1 MDQLISINVEG
12 MTCANCALSITKSL
26 EKKGATNVSANA
38 ASGEV
43 NFVIKDE
50 ENATNYFEVI
60 ESIGYAIKE
69 EEHSTGKTDSFFDKH
84 LWLFVSLLCTLP
96 LLLHMF
102 MPIPI
107 LHNAYFQFA
116 LASIVMF
123 IGTLKLGVSAY
134 HSIKNRIPNMDVLVM
149 MGAYAAYIY
158 SVIGSF
164 FLPVVHHNY
173 LFFETAASIIT
184 LVLLGNYIEY
194 KTVKA
199 TTVAIDDLLKLQ
211 PPSALLILKDSIGK
225 ETIQE
230 VESKF
235 IRKDDMVL
243 VNAGAA
249 IPVDGQ
255 ICFGAGLIDEKMISG
270 ESAPVYKKNGDEVIG
285 GTILLDGP
293 VKIRAT
299 KVGKQSVLQSIIKMI
314 REAQAVKPPLQK
326 LADKISIVFVPVVLA
341 IALVTFAGTYF
352 YVHNFTIA
360 IMRSIAVLVIS
371 CPCAMGLATPA
382 AIAVGLGR
390 AARMGILVKGGDTLE
405 RLKNIKQIVFD
416 KTGTITTGQMKIDS
430 FHCEGMPEVEFKNM
444 VHHLEASSSHP
455 IAKSILT
462 QWTKEDT
469 ISFVEINEWKGKGM
483 EGKDDKGNVWKLGA
497 AKWLYQEAMPSGHDL
512 YLTCNDVY
520 RGAIN
525 LIDELRNDANETLQ
539 LLKQKGYT
547 LILLSGDRKEK
558 CEELAAQLPF
568 DQVLFEHTPQMKSQF
583 LKELNHKGPTAMVG
597 DGINDAPA
605 LAMAEVGISLSDA
618 SHIAMQSAAIILSSN
633 QLSSLP
639 KAITLGTYTQQTI
652 IQNLF
657 WAMFYNVIAIPVA
670 AFGYLEPTWGAG
682 IMALSDVVLILNSL
696 RLNYRKLL

>member
-1 MDQLISINVEG
+1 MDQLISIQVEG
-12 MTCANCALSITKSL
+12 MTCSNCALSITKSL
-26 EKKGATNVSANA
+26 EKKGAANVSANA

-43 NFVIKDE
+43 NFVINE
-50 ENATNYFEVI
+50 ATDATTYFEII
-60 ESIGYAIKE
+60 ESIGYKIIQ
-69 EEHSTGKTDSFFDKH
+69 EEHSTGKKDSFFDKYI
-84 LWLFVSLLCTLP
+84 WLVLSLLCTIP

-102 MPIPI
+102 VHIPI

-116 LASIVMF
+116 LASIVMV

-149 MGAYAAYIY
+149 MGAYAAYVY
-158 SVIGSF
+158 SVIGCF
-164 FLPVVHHNY
+164 FLTVEHQNY
-173 LFFETAASIIT
+173 LFFETAASIIS

-194 KTVKA
+194 KTMKA

-211 PPSALLILKDSIGK
+211 PPSALLILIDSIGK

-235 IRKDDMVL
+235 IRKDDIVL
-243 VNAGAA
+243 VNAGGA

-255 ICFGAGLIDEKMISG
+255 ICFGAGLVDEKMISG
-270 ESAPVYKKNGDEVIG
+270 ESAPVHKKINDEVIG

-293 VKIRAT
+293 IKIKAT

-326 LADKISIVFVPVVLA
+326 LADKISLVFVPVVLA

-352 YVHNFTIA
+352 YFHNFTIA

-405 RLKNIKQIVFD
+405 RLKTIKQLVFD
-416 KTGTITTGQMKIDS
+416 KTGTITTGEMKIAS
-430 FHCEGMPEVEFKNM
+430 FHCEGISEIEFKNR
-444 VHHLEASSSHP
+444 VHQLEASSSHP
-455 IAKSILT
+455 IAKSIIK
-462 QWTKEDT
+462 QWTKGDV
-469 ISFVEINEWKGKGM
+469 IVWSEIKEWKGKGM
-483 EGKDDKGNVWKLGA
+483 EGKDDNGNIWKLGA
-497 AKWLYQEAMPSGHDL
+497 ARWLYQESMPMGYDL
-512 YLTCNDVY
+512 YLTCNDAY
-520 RGAIN
+520 RGAVK
-525 LIDELRNDANETLQ
+525 LIDELRNDAKETLQ

-558 CEELAAQLPF
+558 CEELAVQLPF
-568 DQVLFEHTPQMKSQF
+568 DQVLFEHTPQMKSEF
-583 LKELNHKGPTAMVG
+583 LKELNSKVPTAMVG

-639 KAITLGTYTQQTI
+639 KAIALGTYTQQTI
-652 IQNLF
+652 VQNLF
-657 WAMFYNVIAIPVA
+657 WAMFYNIIAIPVA

-696 RLNYRKLL
+696 RLNYRKL